1 MRMPLLVV
9 VALSAR
15 AAFAEAPPPSRP
27 ATDLEA
33 DRFYLGVL
41 DSTPYDEALEM
52 LTDVGVPEAKAR
64 ELLAYLAEHIEDHR
78 SAYHA
83 DFEKLCRNVDDQFS
97 NPIGLADEIR
107 RQNAAELEFQDSM
120 LKRALEILGVPSLTP
135 IRKPHMNN
143 GGITDAE
150 IVERILDGRLKPA
163 DAISRSCEILKQCE
177 PPPPPEGNGA

>member
-1 MRMPLLVV
+1 MRVPLLVV
-9 VALSAR
+9 ASLSAW
-15 AAFAEAPPPSRP
+15 AAFAEPPPSRP

-33 DRFYLGVL
+33 DRSYLFVL

-64 ELLAYLAEHIEDHR
+64 DLLAYLAEHIEDHR

-107 RQNAAELEFQDSM
+107 RQDAADLEFQDSM

-143 GGITDAE
+143 GGISDAE
-150 IVERILDGRLKPA
+150 TVERILDGRLNPT
-163 DAISRSCEILKQCE
+163 DAISRFCEILKQYE
-177 PPPPPEGNGA
+177 PPPLPEGEGL